1 MKHITQIPLYIRG
14 YNTNQPKSDKFEMVE
29 LPIGTEVEFIKHGD
43 ENKTYSSDPV
53 YANCY
58 SGETDEF
65 SFDRKWLFKDPNDMW
80 SFYDIK

>member
-43 ENKTYSSDPV
+43 EDKRFSSDPV

-58 SGETDEF
+58 SVKEFDVKSKFLYTD
-65 SFDRKWLFKDPNDMW
+65 KNNIW
-80 SFYDIK
+80 SFYKQK